1 MKAIIALFGGLIAV
15 SCAAGFVR
23 PAALRAVF
31 DRLSDQAT
39 WVFAVVVRLVFG
51 TLLLMLADELRF
63 SVAMNVLGW
72 VAIIAAVVVLLLGP
86 ERIDRLVKWW
96 LARPDPVLRLSM
108 ALAAAFGVFLVYVA
122 T

>member
-1 MKAIIALFGGLIAV
+1 MKAIIALFGAFIAV
-15 SCAAGFVR
+15 SCSVAFVR
-23 PAALRAVF
+23 PAVLKDVF

-63 SVAMNVLGW
+63 SFAMTVLGW
-72 VAIIAAVVVLLLGP
+72 VAIVAAVVVLLLGP

-96 LARPDPVLRLSM
+96 LARPDPVFRVSM
-108 ALAAAFGVFLVYVA
+108 AFAAAFGVFLVYVA

>member
-15 SCAAGFVR
+15 LCSVGFVR
-23 PAALRAVF
+23 PAVLRAVF

-63 SVAMNVLGW
+63 SFAMTVLGW

-96 LARPDPVLRLSM
+96 LALPDPVLRLSM
-108 ALAAAFGVFLVYVA
+108 AFAAAFGAFLVYVA